1 MEKMLDKFPYP
12 MRGIF
17 GMKVYRKGML
27 IETYRDE
34 NLIVNGAR
42 VQAAH
47 LVAGDVTGRS
57 IAKIAFGTSGTTPTD
72 ADASITNQYAKLVSG
87 FEYPATGQ
95 VQVNWELLVTENNG
109 QAIMEFGLLTTDG
122 TLFARKTRN
131 NPIFKEPDISIEGH
145 WTIIF

>member
-1 MEKMLDKFPYP
+1 MIGTTEKFPL
-12 MRGIF
+12 RGVF
-17 GMKVYRKGML
+17 EMKVYRKGML

-57 IAKIAFGTSGTTPTD
+57 IARIAFGTNGTAPVD
-72 ADASITNQYAKLVSG
+72 ADASITNQFAKPVAG
-87 FEYPATGQ
+87 FEYPAMGQ
-95 VQVNWELLVTENNG
+95 VQVNWELLTTENNG
-109 QAIMEFGLLTTDG
+109 QAIKEFGLLTTDG

-131 NPIFKEPDISIEGH
+131 NPIHKEADISIEGH